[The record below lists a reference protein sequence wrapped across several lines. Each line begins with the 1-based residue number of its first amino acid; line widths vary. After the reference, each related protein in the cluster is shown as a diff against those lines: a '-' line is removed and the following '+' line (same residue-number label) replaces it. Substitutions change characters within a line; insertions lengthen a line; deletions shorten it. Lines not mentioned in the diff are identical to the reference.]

1 MGLAGLA
8 ELVSRPVFVLSDKE
22 IAAGL
27 DAVAAGVAVLE
38 GLRLRLVREADARG
52 LAVAAGVSSTA
63 VWLRNRALVSPQ
75 TAARWVKLAAG
86 LDGTLTGEALS
97 EGRVNLEQAAVIAHA
112 VGLVPVEHRDAGEKA
127 LLGQAAV
134 LGPRELARLGEHLVD
149 LVDPAG
155 AEAAEAARLE
165 KAERKAYAGRELNL
179 TDVGDGRTRLTGW
192 LDREGAAVVRAALD
206 PLCDPRTGS
215 ATDGFDTR
223 TPTQRR
229 ADALVDLCRLGLATG
244 QLPDNGGDRPQVA
257 VTLDWKTLREQ
268 VGAARLDDGATISP
282 AAARR
287 LACDAGLLPVV
298 LGGAGQP
305 LDVGRQRRLFTGP
318 LRRAVLIRDRG
329 CAFPTCD
336 RPARWTD
343 IHHIRHWVDG
353 GPTTLNNAVAL
364 CGHHHRVIHSGR
376 WQVSINP
383 RDGHPDFTGPGHPG
397 PTRNKYHRRE

>member
-1 MGLAGLA
+1 
-8 ELVSRPVFVLSDKE
+8 
-22 IAAGL
+22 
-27 DAVAAGVAVLE
+27 
-38 GLRLRLVREADARG
+38 
-52 LAVAAGVSSTA
+52 
-63 VWLRNRALVSPQ
+63 
-75 TAARWVKLAAG
+75 
-86 LDGTLTGEALS
+86 
-97 EGRVNLEQAAVIAHA
+97 LEQA
-112 VGLVPVEHRDAGEKA
+112 
-127 LLGQAAV
+127 
-134 LGPRELARLGEHLVD
+134 
-149 LVDPAG
+149 
-155 AEAAEAARLE
+155 
-165 KAERKAYAGRELNL
+165 ERRAYAGRELNL

-192 LDREGAAVVRAALD
+192 LDREGAAVVRAAID

-287 LACDAGLLPVV
+287 IACDAGLLPVV

-376 WQVSINP
+376 WRGRINP
-383 RDGHPDFTGPGHPG
+383 RDGHPDFTGPGHPR
-397 PTRNKYHRRE
+397 PTRNKYHRRQ